1 MAQRTKT
8 NKAEEYR
15 AIMEK
20 EGITEYKVLAFAF
33 LSDTGPEYLHY
44 EIMLADPKPE
54 YYLFDFMGEIAQILV
69 PKDKENDRIIEELAA
84 LCGGQKTT
92 PNLRYIG

>member
-1 MAQRTKT
+1 MAKRTKT

-44 EIMLADPKPE
+44 ELMLADPQPA
-54 YYLFDFMGEIAQILV
+54 YYLFDIMGEIAQIIV
-69 PKDKENDRIIEELAA
+69 PKDDENDAIIIRLAES
-84 LCGGQKTT
+84 CGGQKTT
-92 PNLRYIG
+92 PNLR